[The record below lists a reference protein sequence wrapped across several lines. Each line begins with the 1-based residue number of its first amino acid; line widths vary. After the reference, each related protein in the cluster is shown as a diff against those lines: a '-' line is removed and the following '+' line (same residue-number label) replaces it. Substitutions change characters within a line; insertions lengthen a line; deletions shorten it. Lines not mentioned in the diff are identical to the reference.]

1 MCGIAAII
9 RFDEQ
14 PVELPILRDMARV
27 LDHRGP
33 DGEGHFVDGS
43 VGLYHKRLAI
53 IDLVS
58 GAQPMTSEAVTIVFN
73 GEIYNYVELREQLRQ
88 RGHSF
93 RTTSDTEVI
102 LRMYQEY
109 GERCVEQLNGMF
121 AFVIH
126 DRSRDLVLA
135 ARDHFGIKPLYSWT
149 DGRQMLFASEI
160 KALLRHPD
168 VRALPNL
175 CAISDYV
182 TFQFVLGEE
191 TLFQGVS
198 KLLPGHYQVVDIAS
212 GRTRTVRYWEPK
224 FKIDPYHTEEYFV
237 VETRRLL
244 EDSTRIQL
252 RSDVP
257 VGTYLSGGLDSSV
270 VTLLASKEYPSRLL
284 SFNGAFREG
293 PEFDES
299 EYAAAAAERAGAEMI
314 TVLPSE
320 NDFADSMERLVWH
333 MDEPVAGPGLFPQ
346 YMVSRCASQRVK
358 VVLGGQ
364 GGDEI
369 FGGYARYMVA
379 YFEQAL
385 KGAVFETND
394 EAEHIVSLESIVPNL
409 PTLRAYAPMMQQF
422 WRSGLF
428 EPMDRRYF
436 RLVDRSGGALSLFS
450 DDFRQGYD
458 SEAIFAR
465 FQRVFNHSDTLSYY
479 NKMTHFDMVASL
491 PALMHVEDRAS
502 MASSLESRVPL
513 LDRRLVDLVTSM
525 PPAMKFKG
533 GELKYLLKRAVR
545 DIVPHSIMARK
556 DKMGFPVPLHRWQNG
571 RVRDLCNDV
580 LLGPTAR
587 ARGVFNPREI
597 EKLMTYEGAFGR
609 RVWGALN
616 LEMWFQK
623 FIDAQ

>member
-1 MCGIAAII
+1 MCGITGIV
-9 RFDEQ
+9 RFDGQ
-14 PVELPILRDMARV
+14 PVELAVLRDMAQA
-27 LDHRGP
+27 LQHRGP
-33 DGEGHFVDGS
+33 DGEGHFLDDS

-58 GAQPMTSEAVTIVFN
+58 GAQPMTSGSATISFN

-88 RGHSF
+88 RGHEF

-102 LRMYQEY
+102 LRLYAQY
-109 GERCVEQLNGMF
+109 GEQCVQHLNGMF
-121 AFVIH
+121 AFVLY
-126 DRSRDLVLA
+126 DRARGIVLA
-135 ARDHFGIKPLYSWT
+135 ARDHFGIKPLYTWS

-168 VRALPNL
+168 VEARPNP
-175 CAISDYV
+175 CAIRDYL

-191 TLFQGVS
+191 TLFQGVN
-198 KLLPGHYQVVDIAS
+198 KLLPGHYQVVDLAS
-212 GRTRTVRYWEPK
+212 RRVRTERYWEPN
-224 FKIDPYHTEEYFV
+224 FTIDPYHTEEYFV

-244 EDSTRIQL
+244 RDSTRIQL

-270 VTLLASKEYPSRLL
+270 VTLLAAPAYPHQLK
-284 SFNGAFREG
+284 SFTGAFREG
-293 PEFDES
+293 PEFDET
-299 EYAAAAAERAGAEMI
+299 EYAAEAARAARSEMI
-314 TVLPSE
+314 TVLPTE
-320 NDFADSMERLVWH
+320 NDFADVIETLVYQ

-346 YMVSRCASQRVK
+346 YMVSRCAAQHVK

-385 KGAVFETND
+385 KGAIFETND
-394 EAEHIVSLESIVPNL
+394 EAEHIVSMESIIPNL
-409 PTLRAYAPMMQQF
+409 PTLRAYAPMMRQF
-422 WRSGLF
+422 WRNGLF

-436 RLVDRSGGALSLFS
+436 RLVDRSGGALSLFNQ
-450 DDFRQGYD
+450 DFRNSYD
-458 SEAIFAR
+458 REEIFAR

-479 NKMTHFDMVASL
+479 NRMTHFDMVASL

-502 MASSLESRVPL
+502 MSASLESRVPL
-513 LDRRLVDLVTSM
+513 LDRRVVDLVTSM

-545 DIVPHSIMARK
+545 DIVPQRIMARK
-556 DKMGFPVPLHRWQNG
+556 DKMGFPVPLHLWSNG

-587 ARGVFNPREI
+587 SRGVFDMHEMER
-597 EKLMTYEGAFGR
+597 LMTYEGAFGR
-609 RVWGALN
+609 RIWGALN
-616 LEMWFQK
+616 LEMWFQR
-623 FIDAQ
+623 FIDVN